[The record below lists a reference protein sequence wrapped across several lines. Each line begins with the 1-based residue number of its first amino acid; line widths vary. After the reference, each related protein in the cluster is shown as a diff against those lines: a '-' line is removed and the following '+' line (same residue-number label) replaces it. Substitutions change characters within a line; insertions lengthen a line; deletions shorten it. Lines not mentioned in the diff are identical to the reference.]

1 MSRATVDL
9 ALAVF
14 KDPGLLVDLRERP
27 LPEDVGVAIRIA
39 AGECAARDAA
49 VADSGIPPDAVV
61 EACVF
66 FLQQTLFA
74 PGSDSYRILGGHPGD
89 PQERLREHYRWLMK
103 WLHPDRNQ
111 DGWETLYADRVNA
124 AWQDLK
130 TPDRRAAYDSR
141 LPAAAP
147 AMVPTPTLGWRVP
160 VSERAQRGP
169 LLSGRIVRNLP
180 GIVLGS
186 LAAMA
191 MLVVA
196 ATYWARTAN
205 ERDRAARGSARDNP
219 SAVATEEARPLP
231 APALPAPML
240 AGSVDTGAQPM
251 SSAWD
256 DEGAAIGPVPPV
268 AMSMDLAAVTSALPA
283 DAGAG
288 AAAPDDADAST
299 RSDPPAVA
307 SMPAGADLQAP
318 PAATPPATQA
328 TADPPVAM
336 AAMTAQADIAASAPV
351 GDPVPPPVR
360 AAAPA
365 AMRSAVTI
373 AAAAPDPV
381 PAQPPP
387 PRTDA
392 ALDAT
397 IAAAPG
403 PDRAAPSQP
412 VAESRGQGVRTPRGR
427 TEVPPAPLP
436 ASAPQLAVNP
446 AAENPT
452 GEGPGSVADQAP
464 TGPVPARASAEAL
477 VREFV
482 AAYAAGDRSRFDRLL
497 SADGRGQATL
507 IDMRRRLDTTDM
519 RFLEITR
526 VQWRL
531 DSESARASA
540 SYRDTYVP
548 RGSRKA
554 VTEAGRID
562 WDIRIEDGDHRI
574 AGIERN
580 ASR

>member
-74 PGSDSYRILGGHPGD
+74 PGSDSYRILGVHPGD

-147 AMVPTPTLGWRVP
+147 AMVPAPTLGWRVP

-219 SAVATEEARPLP
+219 SAVAAEEARPLP

-240 AGSVDTGAQPM
+240 AGSVDAGAQPM

-268 AMSMDLAAVTSALPA
+268 AMSMDPAAVTSALPA

-288 AAAPDDADAST
+288 AAPDDADAST

-318 PAATPPATQA
+318 PAVTPPATQA

-387 PRTDA
+387 SRTDA

-412 VAESRGQGVRTPRGR
+412 
-427 TEVPPAPLP
+427 
-436 ASAPQLAVNP
+436 
-446 AAENPT
+446 AENPT

-477 VREFV
+477 MREFV